1 METNIKT
8 YPKVLVLGNTFDEF
22 SGAGVT
28 LTNLFKD
35 WPKER
40 IAVAALKVDVS
51 YCEKDRPCHSYFQLG
66 HGIVQ
71 PQSKTVTYQRKKT
84 GKKNALRSCVSY
96 LATKTGKI
104 DWAPSYKLDDKFLG
118 FYDGFAPEIVYSAL
132 GGIAIMNF
140 YIKLMSLR
148 NFKPVIHIWDDFL
161 ERYNNRWFPSLW
173 KRKSNNIF
181 KKVLERKDMLCLAIG
196 DMMAEEYKRRYGR
209 KFYPFHNPVD
219 PAIWDAVPNTLPTL
233 PTISYFGKI
242 NDNTIE
248 GIMDM
253 CRAVEIL
260 NEKGIR
266 IEFKIHSGMAN
277 IPQMSKI
284 ASYANTQIAD
294 LLPREEIP
302 SAFKSSTM
310 LFFPISFDKESVRY
324 QKLSIQTKITEYI
337 ISKVPIFLYCSPEI
351 AAYKYLDGHKTV
363 ITCKQGIEAIV
374 KTMEEVLK
382 NDMLMKETAERAYGL
397 AMERHT
403 VSFVRE
409 NFRNALQ
416 NIISE

>member
-1 METNIKT
+1 METNMKK

-35 WPKER
+35 WPKDR
-40 IAVAALKVDVS
+40 IAVAALKVDVA
-51 YCEKDRPCHSYFQLG
+51 YCEKDRPCHSYFELG
-66 HGIVQ
+66 NGIIQ
-71 PQSKTVTYQRKKT
+71 PKTKTATYQRKANGNKSS
-84 GKKNALRSCVSY
+84 LRKCISD
-96 LATKTGKI
+96 LATKTGKV

-118 FYDGFAPEIVYSAL
+118 FYDEFAPEIVYSAL

-148 NFKPVIHIWDDFL
+148 DFKPVIHIWDDFL
-161 ERYNNRWFPSLW
+161 ERYNNRWFPCLW

-219 PAIWDAVPNTLPTL
+219 PEIWDSTPNITPET

-253 CRAVEIL
+253 CKAVEIL
-260 NEKGIR
+260 NSKGIK
-266 IEFKIHSGMAN
+266 ILFKIHSGMAK
-277 IPQMSKI
+277 IPQMDEI
-284 ASYANTQIAD
+284 ASYRNTCIAD

-302 SAFKSSTM
+302 AAFKSSTM

-324 QKLSIQTKITEYI
+324 QKLSIQTKITEYL
-337 ISKVPIFLYCSPEI
+337 ISKVPTFLYCSPEI
-351 AAYKYLDGHKTV
+351 AAYKYLEGNKSA
-363 ITCKQGIEAIV
+363 ITCEQGIDAIV
-374 KTMEEVLK
+374 RTLERVLK
-382 NDMLMKETAERAYGL
+382 NDAQMRETAERAYGL
-397 AMERHT
+397 AMEKHT
-403 VSFVRE
+403 VSYVRE